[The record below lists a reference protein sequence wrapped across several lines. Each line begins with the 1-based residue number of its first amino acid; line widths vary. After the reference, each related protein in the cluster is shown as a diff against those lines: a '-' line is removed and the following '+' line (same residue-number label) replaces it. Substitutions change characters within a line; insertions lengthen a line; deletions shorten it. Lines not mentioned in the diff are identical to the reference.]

1 MASPPNRKS
10 SITLYSR
17 GTCAY
22 SHRVRLALSEKN
34 IRAEVIDV
42 GNNNLPEDLLDL
54 NPYNTLPTMVERDLV
69 LYSSSI
75 IMEYIEERY
84 PHPPLMPVDP
94 ITRARTRTYLYRIDN
109 DWYSM
114 LNDLQGDDVRKMD
127 GARKLMRDGLTLI
140 SPAFAQ
146 KPFFMSNEISLADCS
161 LLPLLWRLPM
171 FGIELPAQAKPLLQ
185 YAERMFAREGFRAS
199 LSVAERAMR

>member
-1 MASPPNRKS
+1 MSSPNRKS

-22 SHRVRLALSEKN
+22 SHRVRLALAEKN

-42 GNNNLPEDLLDL
+42 GNDNLPEDLLDL

-69 LYSSSI
+69 LYSSNI
-75 IMEYIEERY
+75 IMEYVEERY

-94 ITRARTRTYLYRIDN
+94 ISRARTRSYLYRMDN
-109 DWYSM
+109 DWYS
-114 LNDLQGDDVRKMD
+114 LLTDLQGSDSKKIAS
-127 GARKLMRDGLTLI
+127 ARKLLRDGLTLI
-140 SPAFAQ
+140 APAFLQ
-146 KPFFMSNEISLADCS
+146 KPFFMSSEISLADCS

-171 FGIELPAQAKPLLQ
+171 FGVELPDQAKPLQQ
-185 YAERMFAREGFRAS
+185 YADRMFVREGFRAS
-199 LSVAERAMR
+199 LSFAERSMR